1 MAAPRVCSACRTTR
15 LSRFNTENVCAPCTR
30 AARDLNSVAPTWLW
44 DSQPIRKALAR
55 RDVGAAMA
63 IFRVAAG
70 LSQQALAD
78 IMGWS
83 QSQVSL
89 IEKAKRDT
97 LFDLRELLH
106 FADMVEMP
114 RAALAPVLAGEPD
127 ATFDVDGLDERA
139 DGAEEDVDRRSFG
152 GFAAGAAAAFVLPDV
167 AVPPRVTA
175 AHVRY
180 LRACADSLWRRD
192 QAVGGAA
199 ILKQAVR
206 HWRRARRML
215 DESDYSEA
223 VGRDLLGTASS
234 LGVCAG
240 WLAFDAGNV
249 ALAHRMYSEALP
261 LAGSA
266 NDPVLTVHVLEKL
279 SMLSSYVARTRGSRG
294 FARDALRFAD
304 QAAHAARHEPMSR
317 LQALIVLRRAA
328 AVSVL
333 GDRPAFQTAITDARR
348 ELDRGVSDGDP
359 EWVRFV
365 DEFEVKGQ
373 EGMGYLN
380 LGAPDMSAALHR
392 QSLEP
397 PDLAVRNRLCA
408 QAQLATALAAEGDMA
423 SAVAEGTTALSTF
436 ESGVTS
442 GRALNYLRPVR
453 RAAEKIK
460 ADEFCARFDAME
472 RTLTA

>member
-55 RDVGAAMA
+55 LDVGAAMA

-97 LFDLRELLH
+97 LFDLRELVR

-180 LRACADSLWRRD
+180 LRACVDSLWRRD

-199 ILKQAVR
+199 ILKQALR

-215 DESDYSEA
+215 DESDYSED

-240 WLAFDAGNV
+240 WLAFDAGNLS
-249 ALAHRMYSEALP
+249 LARRMYSEALP

-279 SMLSSYVARTRGSRG
+279 SMLASYVARTSHKVGPAYEAMRLARQAGDAGRFETQPRLS
-294 FARDALRFAD
+294 ALIAVRDAN
-304 QAAHAARHEPMSR
+304 AAS
-317 LQALIVLRRAA
+317 L
-328 AVSVL
+328 L
-333 GDRPAFQTAITDARR
+333 GDTAGFRSVITSARR
-348 ELDRGVSDGDP
+348 ELDRALGADDP
-359 EWVRFV
+359 EWMLFV
-365 DEFEVKGQ
+365 DDAEIAGQ
-373 EGMGYLN
+373 EAMGRLN
-380 LGAPDMSAALHR
+380 LGEVGRGEELYRSVLDGELSPRSRACKQALLAAALAR
-392 QSLEP
+392 CG
-397 PDLAVRNRLCA
+397 DTDGAVR
-408 QAQLATALAAEGDMA
+408 
-423 SAVAEGTTALSTF
+423 EGTIVLPAL
-436 ESGVTS
+436 EGGLTS
-442 GRALNYLRPVR
+442 IRTLNELRPVR
-453 RAAEKIK
+453 FAAEKIK
-460 ADEFCARFDAME
+460 AGEFCVRFDAAE
-472 RTLTA
+472 RALTAV